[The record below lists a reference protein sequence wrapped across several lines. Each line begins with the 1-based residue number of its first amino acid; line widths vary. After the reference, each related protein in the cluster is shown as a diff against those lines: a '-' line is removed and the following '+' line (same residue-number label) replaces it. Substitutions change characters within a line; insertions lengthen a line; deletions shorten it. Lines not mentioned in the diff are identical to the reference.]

1 MQPNYNLLKVKQLI
15 KKSKIILA
23 YVLLSSEEGQYI
35 RVYKNDLLMLL
46 ENDADFDLN
55 RFNLHKDGN
64 LYIN

>member
-1 MQPNYNLLKVKQLI
+1 MQPNYSLLKAKQLI

>member
-1 MQPNYNLLKVKQLI
+1 MQPNYNLLKEKQLI

-46 ENDADFDLN
+46 ENDADFDLD

>member
-1 MQPNYNLLKVKQLI
+1 MQPNLDLKKAKELI
-15 KKSKIILA
+15 NKSKIILA

-35 RVYKNDLLMLL
+35 RGYKNDLLMLL
-46 ENDADFDLN
+46 ENGADFDLD

>member
-1 MQPNYNLLKVKQLI
+1 MQPNLNLKKAKELI
-15 KKSKIILA
+15 NKSKIILA

-46 ENDADFDLN
+46 ENGADFDLD

>member
-15 KKSKIILA
+15 KKSKHIFA
-23 YVLLSSEEGQYI
+23 YVLLSTEEGQYV

-46 ENDADFDLN
+46 EDGADFDLKK
-55 RFNLHKDGN
+55 FNLRKDGF

>member
-1 MQPNYNLLKVKQLI
+1 MQSNLDLKKAKELI
-15 KKSKIILA
+15 NKSKIILA

-46 ENDADFDLN
+46 ENGSDFDLD

>member
-1 MQPNYNLLKVKQLI
+1 MQPNYNLLKAKQLI

-46 ENDADFDLN
+46 ENDADFDLD

>member
-1 MQPNYNLLKVKQLI
+1 MQSNLDLKKAKELI
-15 KKSKIILA
+15 NKSKIILA
-23 YVLLSSEEGQYI
+23 YVLLSSEEGQYV

-46 ENDADFDLN
+46 ENGSDFDLD